1 MTSSTL
7 ATVIVLAADQ
17 AAAQADFPDYF
28 NAPASPDGQPPITN
42 YLTNGYFADDELDTI
57 CNDVTWPRKVYFGSL
72 DVGLQK
78 AGLMLVHPEPEP
90 APE

>member
-1 MTSSTL
+1 MSSSTL
-7 ATVIVLAADQ
+7 ATVFVLAADQ

-57 CNDVTWPRKVYFGSL
+57 CNDVTWPRKVYFGTL
-72 DVGLQK
+72 ETGLQK
-78 AGLMLVHPEPEP
+78 AGLMLVYPEPIVEE
-90 APE
+90 A

>member
-42 YLTNGYFADDELDTI
+42 YLTNGYFDDNELDTI
-57 CNDVTWPRKVYFGSL
+57 CNDVAWPRKVYFGSL
-72 DVGLQK
+72 ETGLQK
-78 AGLMLVHPEPEP
+78 AGLMLVHPEAET
-90 APE
+90 E

>member
-1 MTSSTL
+1 MSSSTL
-7 ATVIVLAADQ
+7 ATVIILAADQ
-17 AAAQADFPDYF
+17 AAAQADFPAYF

-42 YLTNGYFADDELDTI
+42 YLTNGYFDDTELDTI

-72 DVGLQK
+72 ETGLQK
-78 AGLMLVHPEPEP
+78 AGLMLVYPEPEA

>member
-7 ATVIVLAADQ
+7 ATVVIAAADQ

-28 NAPASPDGQPPITN
+28 NAPASADGQPPITN
-42 YLTNGYFADDELDTI
+42 YLTNGYFDDSELDTI

-72 DVGLQK
+72 ETGLQK
-78 AGLMLVHPEPEP
+78 AGLMLVVPEPE
-90 APE
+90 AE

>member
-1 MTSSTL
+1 MDSTL
-7 ATVIVLAADQ
+7 ATVVVLAADQ

-57 CNDVTWPRKVYFGSL
+57 CNDVLWPRKVYFGSL
-72 DVGLQK
+72 ETGLQK

>member
-1 MTSSTL
+1 MDSTL
-7 ATVIVLAADQ
+7 ATVVVLAADQ

-42 YLTNGYFADDELDTI
+42 YLTNGYFDDNELDTI

-78 AGLMLVHPEPEP
+78 AGLMLVFPEPDP
-90 APE
+90 TPE

>member
-42 YLTNGYFADDELDTI
+42 YLTNGYFDDNELDTI
-57 CNDVTWPRKVYFGSL
+57 CNDVLWPRKVYFGSL
-72 DVGLQK
+72 ETGLQK
-78 AGLMLVHPEPEP
+78 AGLMLVHPEPE
-90 APE
+90 AIAE

>member
-1 MTSSTL
+1 MNSTL
-7 ATVIVLAADQ
+7 ATVVIAAADQ

-28 NAPASPDGQPPITN
+28 NAPASPDGAEPVTN
-42 YLTNGYFADDELDTI
+42 YLTNGYFDDTELDRI

-78 AGLMLVHPEPEP
+78 AGLMLVVASETVEMQ
-90 APE
+90 E

>member
-1 MTSSTL
+1 MSNSTL

-42 YLTNGYFADDELDTI
+42 YLTNGYFDDNELDTI
-57 CNDVTWPRKVYFGSL
+57 CNDVLWPRKVYFGSL
-72 DVGLQK
+72 ETGLQK

-90 APE
+90 IAE

>member
-7 ATVIVLAADQ
+7 ATVVIAAADQ

-42 YLTNGYFADDELDTI
+42 YLTNGYFDDNELDTI

-72 DVGLQK
+72 ETGLQK
-78 AGLMLVHPEPEP
+78 AGLMLVVPEPE
-90 APE
+90 AE